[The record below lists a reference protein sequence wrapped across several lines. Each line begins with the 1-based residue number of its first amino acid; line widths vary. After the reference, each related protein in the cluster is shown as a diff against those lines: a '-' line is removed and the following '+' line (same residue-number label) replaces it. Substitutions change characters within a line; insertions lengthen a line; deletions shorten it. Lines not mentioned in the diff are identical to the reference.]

1 VDEAV
6 YVAVLCVCCF
16 IIGMYVREKIEVLLK
31 RRKKGEARLNH
42 EL

>member
-1 VDEAV
+1 MNETV

-16 IIGMYVREKIEVLLK
+16 IIGMYVREKIEALLK
-31 RRKKGEARLNH
+31 RKRKGEVKN